1 MRYGLGQGDWGCGVQ
16 VEVRNLAGDVTGQ
29 IELSDFIFGIEPHLD
44 VMHQALVRQHANQR
58 KGTHSTKTRGEVS
71 GGGRKPWRQKG
82 TGRARQ
88 GSTRAPHW
96 KGGGTVWGPKPRD
109 YSQAMPKR
117 MRRLALRSA
126 LSAKARDGQ
135 LLVVDGLATIEPRT
149 KVLLEFLQVLGA
161 ARGTVLAVG
170 EKSESLH
177 RAAGNVH
184 DARVL
189 LAAVLNLHDLLK
201 HERLVLDRTA
211 VDYIERTWGAESE
224 ERLRAVR
231 RAA

>member
-1 MRYGLGQGDWGCGVQ
+1 MKLDVKSA
-16 VEVRNLAGDVTGQ
+16 AGGGAGTVDVPD
-29 IELSDFIFGIEPHLD
+29 ELFGIEPNVA
-44 VMHQALVRQHANQR
+44 VMHQALVRQHANAR
-58 KGTHSTKTRGEVS
+58 LGTHSTKTRGEVR

-96 KGGGTVWGPKPRD
+96 KGGGVVWGPKPRD
-109 YSQAMPKR
+109 YTQAMPKR

-135 LLVVDGLATIEPRT
+135 LVVVDSFAELEGRT
-149 KVLLEFLQVLGA
+149 KAMVGFLNALGP
-161 ARGTVLAVG
+161 ARGTVVALGEQLEAVG
-170 EKSESLH
+170 H
-177 RAAGNVH
+177 AGANLPDVK
-184 DARVL
+184 VL
-189 LAAVLNLHDLLK
+189 LAGYLNLHDLLK
-201 HERLVLDRTA
+201 HHRLILDREA
-211 VDYIERTWGAESE
+211 VQYIEETWGEASE